1 MDVLLTLAVLTVPAV
16 ISGLQ
21 ACSSGTDTSST
32 QILLD
37 VSSTQINT
45 GGGMCSCRL
54 TVTQTTQVDMFT
66 VSWTPQCDTYM
77 TIQKWG
83 TSTQCTNG
91 VVQTPPA
98 KTHTI
103 TTGEEIWILVVATKP
118 GSRGLSGQ
126 LQLKAKQPSALQTC
140 SSGTKTSSTQIL
152 LDVST
157 TQINTRGGM
166 CSCRVTV
173 SQKTQV
179 DMFPVSWTP
188 GCDTYMTIP
197 KWKTS
202 TQCTNGAVQS
212 PPAQTHTVNT
222 GEEIWILVVATIPGT
237 RGLSAQLQFKAKQP
251 SALLNIECFE
261 PNNNSSTTTTPTTTS
276 TTTTPVPTTTTV
288 PTRTV
293 NKHDDSINKVN
304 NKYRKPSVISPTDST
319 PQEQTTSGTATE
331 TLLLVHLQE
340 LLTLVSC
347 NTSRKHSSFFSYS
360 RCYYRQYK
368 GIPSP
373 VVSLLLEL
381 LQAPCWSS
389 LLADCTSSYQGDNGG
404 HPAVRRPNDIPISEA
419 HPTYSGFTSRT
430 EEPINTYDKIDP
442 KPLQGDG

>member
-251 SALLNIECFE
+251 SDQLNIECFE
-261 PNNNSSTTTTPTTTS
+261 PNSNSSTTTTPSTTTVTASTTSSTSRRNVVTTTS
-276 TTTTPVPTTTTV
+276 PKTTRRITPTSTSLPTT
-288 PTRTV
+288 
-293 NKHDDSINKVN
+293 H
-304 NKYRKPSVISPTDST
+304 
-319 PQEQTTSGTATE
+319 TE
-331 TLLLVHLQE
+331 TLRSPDTTSQGQPTSPPGSTAGTRTTEASTAQYHRAGCHTCNDDFPGGIFAAGVATGAVLVLIAGGLYVVISRRQWW
-340 LLTLVSC
+340 
-347 NTSRKHSSFFSYS
+347 TSRHQKT
-360 RCYYRQYK
+360 
-368 GIPSP
+368 
-373 VVSLLLEL
+373 
-381 LQAPCWSS
+381 
-389 LLADCTSSYQGDNGG
+389 D
-404 HPAVRRPNDIPISEA
+404 DIPISEA

-430 EEPINTYDKIDP
+430 EEPINIYDKLDP
-442 KPLQGDG
+442 KPSKGTDHPYINVS